1 MIKNYLFKIFLLSVL
16 LCQLFTK
23 ADAQYAIGG
32 SAGTTLVNSVY
43 WLTWDK
49 NSAGSTLVSTPAG
62 ADAFDVINGTYV
74 WQFSPTVRI
83 TAVLSNEVSSS
94 GTPMLAYTPGQYSGD
109 GLDLIYSGNN
119 QPKPGSRGVGNSAV
133 ATPYGA
139 TVTFDIDIKVAILI
153 NGVYTD
159 VVYPGM
165 VIGDAESI
173 DAGGEFIS
181 GNTPNSV
188 AWQLL
193 NKRTQGDAADIHYKM
208 DLSNGGKS
216 FKLYA
221 DLPPGNFGVQAVMFA
236 HGARNLTNVSMKG
249 SGVQAIAI
257 GFVLPF
263 DLTDAPATYGNAGH
277 YMENFQITDY
287 YPGDGTYA
295 VVNYNTTPLVP
306 FASVYIGA
314 NNVDPDGQP
323 VYGVNANNDDNVG
336 NNDESTFTP
345 ATLPD
350 VKVNMAGNIVLT
362 LPVTNTKGVPATLY
376 GWIDFNGDG
385 VFGPNEL
392 VSLTVPANTNN
403 QTFTLTYPNSMFAG
417 KLKVGTLYAR
427 FRVTTTTLV
436 DDNATTIDERST
448 SFAADGEAEDYR
460 FKDILGITISGSL
473 VNDANGKADGA
484 ISGPAV
490 QTINGS
496 PLYAYLVDN
505 TTSLIINKVVI
516 GAGGTYS
523 FANANNGNYT
533 VAISAN
539 NVVIGGNLS
548 SVAANLPNGWVPSGA
563 TFGIN
568 NAANSGLQ
576 TTTPNLQ
583 IPVSTPGNSLD
594 VSGVNFGVNQ
604 IPVTV
609 ADGASTIA
617 GAPAT
622 INVPANDS
630 DPDGTLDVTK
640 VLLIDPADNT
650 KKTTVAIAGQ
660 GTYTVNTTTGAVTF
674 TPLATYAGRSTISYT
689 IKDNFGSESASALIT
704 VSVKPTG
711 VADNDVTAIGTP
723 VVTNV
728 KLNDGPAASATTV
741 TATNGTHGLTSVDAS
756 GKVTYSP
763 VAGYIGT
770 DTYTY
775 TLTTIDG
782 IVSDPITVTINIKPA
797 GVNDAVTTPI
807 NTPVTTV
814 VKDNDGPSGVGAT
827 VTATN
832 GTHGITA
839 VDASGNVT
847 YTPVAGYIGKDT
859 YTYTLTNS
867 GSISD
872 PITVTVS
879 IKPVGVNDADATP
892 VNTPVTTTVKANDG
906 PSGVGTTVSP
916 SNGAHGTTTA
926 DANGKVTYTPV
937 AGYIG
942 TDVYTYTL
950 TTADGVV
957 SSPITVTITI
967 YAPSLT
973 LTKVAN
979 NGGAKIGDIINY
991 TLVVTNTGSVPL
1003 TNVTVADAGADP
1015 GSISPAVVPT
1025 LPAGSAATVTAK
1037 HTLTQADFFA
1047 GSFSN
1052 QASVTGNDPLGVL
1065 ITKSKSDDPTTPAV
1079 DDPTKVILPP
1089 LPGAI
1094 TVDKSGVF
1102 SADHINYVFYIK
1114 NTGQSIINSV
1124 TLTDAKLGLNI
1135 AVAVPIGGLLPGG
1148 AIFYSAQY
1156 TLSQADKDA
1165 GIVNNT
1171 ASVNAVDAAGKTLTG
1186 SSSIAVPV
1194 AKSPT
1199 AVDDAAQ
1206 TTVNTAVIIPILNN
1220 DNPGN
1225 STFNLA
1231 TIEIV
1236 SQPAN
1241 GTVKIN
1247 ADGTV
1252 TYTPNPNYVGP
1263 DKFTYRL
1270 KDQFGFYTN
1279 VATVN
1284 ITVLPDPNFLKIP
1297 NLFTP
1302 NGDGIND
1309 VFEIRGLDQYQQNNL
1324 SIVNRWGNEVYHST
1338 HYQNTWTGD
1347 GLNEGTYYY
1356 TLKVK
1361 KTATSEEVVYK
1372 GYVTLM
1378 RSF

>member
-1 MIKNYLFKIFLLSVL
+1 MIKNYLFKIFLLTAL
-16 LCQLFTK
+16 LCQFFTK
-23 ADAQYAIGG
+23 ASAQYAIGG

-49 NSAGSTLVSTPAG
+49 GSSGSTLISVPPG
-62 ADAFDVINGTYV
+62 ADAFNVINGTYV

-83 TAVLSNEVSSS
+83 TAVISNEVTSS

-173 DAGGEFIS
+173 DSGGEFIS

-193 NKRTQGDAADIHYKM
+193 NKRTQGDAADSHYKM

-236 HGARNLTNVSMKG
+236 HGARNITNLSMKG
-249 SGVQAIAI
+249 SGIQAIAI

-263 DLTDAPATYGNAGH
+263 DLTDAPASYGTAGH

-287 YPGDGTYA
+287 YAGDGTYS

-306 FASVYIGA
+306 VASVYIGA

-323 VYGVNANNDDNVG
+323 VSGINANNDDSVG
-336 NNDESTFTP
+336 NDDEATLTP
-345 ATLPD
+345 SALPD
-350 VKVNMAGNIVLT
+350 VKVNMAGNIVLN
-362 LPVTNTKGVPATLY
+362 LPVTNTKSVPATLY

-392 VSLTVPANTNN
+392 VSVTVPANTAN

-427 FRVTTTTLV
+427 FRVTTTLLL
-436 DDNATTIDERST
+436 DDIATTIDERST
-448 SFAADGEAEDYR
+448 SFAADGEVEDYR
-460 FKDILGITISGSL
+460 FKDILGITISGAL
-473 VNDANGKADGA
+473 VNDPNGKADNA
-484 ISGPAV
+484 ISGNPV
-490 QTINGS
+490 QTINGN

-505 TTSLIINKVVI
+505 NTNLIINKVTI
-516 GAGGTYS
+516 GAGGAYS
-523 FANANNGNYT
+523 FPGANNGNYI

-539 NVVIGGNLS
+539 DVVIGGTLAS
-548 SVAANLPNGWVPSGA
+548 ISANLPNGWVPSGA

-568 NAANSGLQ
+568 NAANSGIQ
-576 TTTPNLQ
+576 TTAPNLQ
-583 IPVSTPGNSLD
+583 IQVSTPGTSLD

-604 IPVTV
+604 IPLTV
-609 ADGASTIA
+609 NDAATTAA
-617 GAPAT
+617 GIPVT
-622 INVPANDS
+622 INAPANDS
-630 DPDGTLDVTK
+630 DPDGTLDLTK

-650 KKTTVAIAGQ
+650 KKTSVTIAGQ
-660 GTYTVNTTTGAVTF
+660 GTYTVNATTGAVTF
-674 TPLATYAGRSTISYT
+674 TPLATYAGRSTINYT

-704 VSVKPTG
+704 LSVKPTG
-711 VADNDVTAIGTP
+711 VADNDVTAISTP
-723 VVTNV
+723 VVTTV
-728 KLNDGPAASATTV
+728 KANDGPGATGTTV
-741 TATNGTHGLTSVDAS
+741 TATNGAHGLTTVDAA
-756 GKVTYSP
+756 GKVTYTP

-782 IVSDPITVTINIKPA
+782 VTSDPITVTINIKPA

-807 NTPVTTV
+807 NTPVTTT
-814 VKDNDGPSGVGAT
+814 VKANDGPSGVGAT

-832 GTHGITA
+832 GTHGITS

-847 YTPVAGYIGKDT
+847 YTPLAGYVGKDT
-859 YTYTLTNS
+859 YTYTLTN
-867 GSISD
+867 GGATSD
-872 PITVTVS
+872 PITVTVT

-892 VNTPVTTTVKANDG
+892 VNTPVTTNVKANDG

-916 SNGAHGTTTA
+916 SNGAHGTTSV
-926 DANGKVTYTPV
+926 DASGNVIYTPTT
-937 AGYIG
+937 GYTG

-957 SSPITVTITI
+957 SAPITVTITI
-967 YAPSLT
+967 YAPALS

-979 NGGAKIGDIINY
+979 NGGTNIGDVINY
-991 TLVVTNTGSVPL
+991 TLVVKNTGGVPL
-1003 TNVTVADAGADP
+1003 TNVIVADAGADA
-1015 GSISPAVVPT
+1015 GSISPAVIPT
-1025 LPAGSAATVTAK
+1025 LAAGASATVTAK
-1037 HTLTQADFFA
+1037 HTLTQADFNA

-1052 QASVTGNDPLGVL
+1052 QASVSGTDPGGIL
-1065 ITKSKSDDPTTPAV
+1065 ISKSKSDDPTTPAV
-1079 DDPTKVILPP
+1079 DDATKVTLPP

-1102 SADHINYVFYIK
+1102 AADHINYVFFIK
-1114 NTGQSIINSV
+1114 NTGQSVINSI
-1124 TLTDAKLGLNI
+1124 TLNDAKLGLNV
-1135 AVAVPIGGLLPGG
+1135 AVAVPVGGFLPGG
-1148 AIFYSAQY
+1148 SIFYSALY
-1156 TLSQADKDA
+1156 TLTQADKDA
-1165 GIVNNT
+1165 GVVNNT
-1171 ASVNAVDAAGKTLTG
+1171 ASVNAVDAAGKTLTAN
-1186 SSSIAVPV
+1186 STVTVQV

-1206 TTVNTAVIIPILNN
+1206 TTVNHSVTIPILTN

-1225 STFNLA
+1225 STFNLS
-1231 TIEIV
+1231 TVTIV

-1241 GTVKIN
+1241 GTVTVN

-1252 TYTPNPNYVGP
+1252 VYTPNPNYSGP
-1263 DKFTYRL
+1263 DKFTYKV
-1270 KDQFGFYTN
+1270 KDQFGFTTN
-1279 VATVN
+1279 VATVT
-1284 ITVLPDPNFLKIP
+1284 ITQIPDPNVLKIP
-1297 NLFTP
+1297 TLFTP

-1309 VFEIRGLDQYQQNNL
+1309 TFEIRGLDQYQANDL
-1324 SIVNRWGNEVYHST
+1324 SIVNRWGNEVYHSS

-1361 KTATSEEVVYK
+1361 KTATSDAVIYK